1 MLIIKQVQAIVISAA
16 LTTSVFGVQNPVS
29 PNHTIPTASAVPSAQ
44 ELHQLL
50 APIALYPDALV
61 GQVLAGST
69 YPSQVVEAERWVQ
82 QNSSLK
88 GEQLAAAA
96 DKQPWD
102 PSIKA
107 LTEFPSVLH
116 NMSQNLAW
124 TSGVGE
130 AYINDPQAVMHAIQ
144 GLRADAEKAGHL
156 KSTPEQTV
164 STEGQTIVIQPSNPE
179 VVYVPEY
186 SPAVVYG
193 APIAP
198 YPGYSGWDVA
208 AASAISFG
216 VGTAVGAAMGGS
228 WGWNHWGMDWHG
240 GNVNFNRNTYVSR
253 SSTFSN
259 RNYSNVNRAT
269 AANRNTA
276 STRNFAAQ
284 PNRSAVSGNRSA
296 ALNEA
301 NAWSNRER
309 QNPAA
314 SRGYGEAGERAAG
327 TRTNAFSGSR
337 DGGAARM
344 DSARGSSSFGG
355 HSGGF
360 SGGGRTGGFG
370 GGGRVGGG
378 GRR

>member
-1 MLIIKQVQAIVISAA
+1 MLIFKQVQAIVISVA
-16 LTTSVFGVQNPVS
+16 LATSVFGAQNSAS
-29 PNHTIPTASAVPSAQ
+29 PNQSIPTASAVPSPE

-88 GEQLAAAA
+88 GQQLAAAV

-124 TSGVGE
+124 TSSVGE
-130 AYINDPQAVMHAIQ
+130 SYVNDPQAVMHAIQ
-144 GLRADAEKAGHL
+144 VLREDAKKAGNL

-164 STEGQTIVIQPSNPE
+164 STEGQTIVIQPANPE

-186 SPAVVYG
+186 SPAAVYG
-193 APIAP
+193 TPIEP

-216 VGTAVGAAMGGS
+216 VGTAVGAAVGG
-228 WGWNHWGMDWHG
+228 WGWGHWGMNWG
-240 GNVNFNRNTYVSR
+240 GGTVNFNRNAYVSH
-253 SSTFSN
+253 SNTFAN
-259 RNYSNVNRAT
+259 RNYANVNRANYN
-269 AANRNTA
+269 NRNVA
-276 STRNFAAQ
+276 NNRNAATNRSFANQ
-284 PNRSAVSGNRSA
+284 PNRPAATANRSA

-301 NAWSNRER
+301 NSWSNRER
-309 QNPAA
+309 QNPNA
-314 SRGYGEAGERAAG
+314 SRGYGQAGERTAG
-327 TRTNAFSGSR
+327 TRTNAFSGVR

-344 DSARGSSSFGG
+344 DSSRGSSSFAGR
-355 HSGGF
+355 SGG
-360 SGGGRTGGFG
+360 SGGFG
-370 GGGRVGGG
+370 GGGHRGG